1 MNTNWKNS
9 MKRTLLD
16 GNPEKVHTDTIDTY
30 SRFFDTGNS
39 FVDRGGGASIDPH
52 NPKTKEL
59 YQKL

>member
-1 MNTNWKNS
+1 